1 MSSVTLN
8 GSGMVYSDG
17 LGNTIVNN
25 GRVVSEKSHS
35 ELKYNIRVNSYISQS
50 GFSIASDN
58 GRNMMHQSS
67 LKVTSIAN
75 GPENGD
81 YSSSLTFPRGAS
93 AECKEKLRAVIPTV
107 LEAASKLSRSNDTA
121 KEIGAG
127 MDKSIREYH
136 QSAAKFCASKDQY
149 QQGKQEVREQLNK
162 ADSAAAA
169 SSLPTSSY
177 TPKDLTTYR
186 FPKANYLGACLE
198 KDSLTSKEQFPYL
211 HEKGIIPKITEKFAE
226 QVKKSQGIESD
237 VMSTMGI
244 LNQKLRLD
252 PISVGIISMNVIE
265 ALKACSQEETP
276 KTSK

>member
-1 MSSVTLN
+1 M
-8 GSGMVYSDG
+8 
-17 LGNTIVNN
+17 
-25 GRVVSEKSHS
+25 
-35 ELKYNIRVNSYISQS
+35 Q
-50 GFSIASDN
+50 
-58 GRNMMHQSS
+58 
-67 LKVTSIAN
+67 
-75 GPENGD
+75 
-81 YSSSLTFPRGAS
+81 
-93 AECKEKLRAVIPTV
+93 
-107 LEAASKLSRSNDTA
+107 
-121 KEIGAG
+121 
-127 MDKSIREYH
+127 
-136 QSAAKFCASKDQY
+136 
-149 QQGKQEVREQLNK
+149 
-162 ADSAAAA
+162 
-169 SSLPTSSY
+169 LPTSSY